1 MCYCKFSI
9 LLNFSCLLLLSI
21 ALFWS
26 LVNMYWAKMIII
38 YTTGV
43 CDNLTGLRSPFFMFV
58 SEFFQTTRDRVKKY
72 FKDTNQV
79 IYKIVKYI
87 CILFSTN

>member
-1 MCYCKFSI
+1 
-9 LLNFSCLLLLSI
+9 
-21 ALFWS
+21 
-26 LVNMYWAKMIII
+26 MYWAKMIII

-43 CDNLTGLRSPFFMFV
+43 FDNLTGLRSPFFMFV